1 MQSSKL
7 SAKDLINVGIYTAM
21 YLVIFF
27 VVGMINAIPV
37 LYPFLYVI
45 VPIATGI
52 PFMLFL
58 TKADKFGMVFIMS
71 VILGIFWYL
80 MGYTYLPIISYC
92 VMGVIADL
100 VLKAGKYKSFK
111 ASVLGYWLFSCA
123 MISCQAPMWLFAA
136 TYMEKVRSSMGDQ
149 YVEGVQKFM
158 PPWMGFAAI
167 GILFVSSLLGALLGR
182 RMLKKHFERA
192 GIV

>member
-1 MQSSKL
+1 
-7 SAKDLINVGIYTAM
+7 
-21 YLVIFF
+21 
-27 VVGMINAIPV
+27 MINAIPV

-71 VILGIFWYL
+71 VMLGIFWYL

-111 ASVLGYWLFSCA
+111 ASVFGYWLFSCA

-136 TYMEKVRSSMGDQ
+136 TYMEQVRRSMGDQ
-149 YVEGVQKFM
+149 YVEGLQKFM
-158 PPWMGFAAI
+158 PPWMGLAAI